1 MAEDGPRGAVS
12 GWIGTCGFC
21 SLNKLLLLCSSY
33 CLMRPAPL
41 DLPAPIVTPEGRL
54 VREGGLPLP
63 LGVHF
68 RDAGANFAVFSRH
81 ATQVWLELFDAPD
94 AAAPTHR
101 IELTPDLHQTGDVW
115 HVWVEGLA
123 PGQLYGYRADG
134 SYAPHEGHRFNP
146 NKLLIDPYARALT
159 HLDDWDFRTARGY
172 DPDAEQRD
180 LVRSTTDNTAH
191 APKCVVTGKQIIRW
205 REQPLKHPWSETVIY
220 EMHVR
225 GSTQHPSAEAEH
237 PGTYRG
243 VIEKIPYLNDLGVTA
258 VELMPVQEFNEN
270 ELARVNPLTGEPLRN
285 FWGYN
290 PVALMAPNGA
300 YAADGYCGEQVDEF
314 KEMVHA
320 LHEAGIEVILDV
332 VFNHTAEGD
341 ELGPTLS
348 FRGLDNPIYYIL
360 GADGRSYQD
369 FTGTGNT
376 VKTDHPVVRELILDA
391 LRYWV
396 VEMHVD
402 GFRFDLASVLGRD
415 EDGSLHADPP
425 LLERIAE
432 DPVLREVKMIAEAWD
447 AAGAYQV
454 GAFHERR
461 WSEWNGR
468 FRDDVRQFWRGDAG
482 MLGDFASRLAGSAD
496 LYEASGKGPE
506 CSINYVTAHD
516 GFTLNDL
523 VSYERKHN
531 DANGEFNRDGTDQNF
546 SANYGVEG
554 VTSDPAINA
563 IRTRQVKNFI
573 LTLFVARGV
582 PMLLGGDEFRRT
594 QQGNNNAYCQDNDTG
609 WVDWA
614 RRETYDAIHR
624 FTRAMIRFRHDHA
637 VLKQEA
643 FYHSHDV
650 HWFNPAGRVPQWDDP
665 SARRLCM
672 HIRGGDD
679 PDLCILFNA
688 GPEAMVFVLPTLPE
702 DTRWHLAADTA
713 RPSPDD
719 IQEPGNESPLD
730 DPQHYR
736 VDPRSSVILMG
747 R

>member
-1 MAEDGPRGAVS
+1 MSVSHLAEQ
-12 GWIGTCGFC
+12 
-21 SLNKLLLLCSSY
+21 
-33 CLMRPAPL
+33 
-41 DLPAPIVTPEGRL
+41 LPAPADDTDALQLES
-54 VREGGLPLP
+54 GLPLP

-68 RDAGANFAVFSRH
+68 RDSGANFAVFSRH
-81 ATQVWLELFDAPD
+81 ATQVWLELFDDPE
-94 AAAPTHR
+94 AAVPTHR
-101 IELTPDLHQTGDVW
+101 IKLTTDLHRTGDVW
-115 HVWVEGLA
+115 HVWVGGLT

-134 SYAPHEGHRFNP
+134 PYAPHEGHRYNS
-146 NKLLIDPYARALT
+146 NRLLIDPYARGIT
-159 HLDDWDFRTARGY
+159 HLEGWDFRTARGY
-172 DPDAEQRD
+172 DPDAPRRD
-180 LVRSTTDNTAH
+180 LVPSTTGNTAD
-191 APKCVVTGKQIIRW
+191 APKCIVTDKQIIRW

-225 GSTQHPSAEAEH
+225 GFTQHPSAEVEH

-243 VIEKIPYLNDLGVTA
+243 VVEKIPYLKELGVTA

-270 ELARVNPLTGEPLRN
+270 ELARVNPHTGEPLRN

-290 PVALMAPNGA
+290 PVAFMAPNGT
-300 YAADGYCGEQVDEF
+300 YASDDTDGGQVDEF

-348 FRGLDNPIYYIL
+348 FRGLDNQIYYIL
-360 GADGRSYQD
+360 GEDGRSYQD

-376 VKTDHPVVRELILDA
+376 VKTDHPVVRNLILDA

-415 EDGSLHADPP
+415 EDGTLHADPP

-496 LYEASGKGPE
+496 LYEHSGKGPE

-531 DANGEFNRDGTDQNF
+531 EANGESNRDGTDQNF

-554 VTSDPAINA
+554 ATDDPAIDA
-563 IRTRQVKNFI
+563 IRRQQIKNFI

-582 PMLLGGDEFRRT
+582 PMLLSGDEFRRT
-594 QQGNNNAYCQDNDTG
+594 QRGNNNAYCQDNEVG
-609 WVDWA
+609 WVDWT
-614 RRETYDAIHR
+614 RRDKHDAIHR
-624 FTRAMIRFRHDHA
+624 FTREMIRFRRDHE
-637 VLKQEA
+637 VLKQEE
-643 FYHSHDV
+643 FYSARDL
-650 HWFNPAGRVPQWDDP
+650 HWFNPAGTVPQWDDP
-665 SARRLCM
+665 SARRLGM
-672 HIRGGDD
+672 HIRGGDE
-679 PDLCILFNA
+679 PDLCVLFNA
-688 GPEAMVFVLPTLPE
+688 GTEPMAFVLPAPSEGAQWRLK
-702 DTRWHLAADTA
+702 ADTA

-719 IQEPGNESPLD
+719 MVEAGTEQPLD
-730 DPQHYR
+730 GAQHYR
-736 VDPRSSVILMG
+736 VEAQSSVILIG